1 MAGGG
6 NEFGQLGDLFA
17 AWMEW
22 ELKWWKWAGGL
33 ISALWFNLIRCH
45 PIPVLPSEHNTPLFI
60 CPFGAINLM
69 TVYWGN
75 PKAFC
80 RETEFLGV
88 EIKVATHLE
97 NVNW

>member
-33 ISALWFNLIRCH
+33 ISAL
-45 PIPVLPSEHNTPLFI
+45 
-60 CPFGAINLM
+60 
-69 TVYWGN
+69 
-75 PKAFC
+75 
-80 RETEFLGV
+80 
-88 EIKVATHLE
+88 
-97 NVNW
+97 

>member
-1 MAGGG
+1 MVEMGRRFDFRA
-6 NEFGQLGDLFA
+6 
-17 AWMEW
+17 
-22 ELKWWKWAGGL
+22 L
-33 ISALWFNLIRCH
+33 IQFDSMSSY
-45 PIPVLPSEHNTPLFI
+45 PSPSPSEHNTPLFI

-97 NVNW
+97 NVN